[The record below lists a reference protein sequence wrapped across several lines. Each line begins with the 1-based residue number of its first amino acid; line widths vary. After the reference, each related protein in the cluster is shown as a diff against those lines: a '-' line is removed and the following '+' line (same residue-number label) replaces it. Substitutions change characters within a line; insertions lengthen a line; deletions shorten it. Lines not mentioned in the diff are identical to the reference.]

1 MLATMPREHHYYVY
15 ILSNKSRTLY
25 VGVTNNLLSRVEQH
39 RNGELEG
46 FTKRYNIHRLVY
58 FERFKYIGN
67 AITREK
73 ELKGWLREKKIALI
87 EAENPTWEDLY
98 LEFVDG
104 TGKQQIL
111 RVAQDD
117 KFYRYGSEMGICSGI
132 AIRISSTA
140 RYATRWSGR

>member
-15 ILSNKSRTLY
+15 ILANKSRRLY
-25 VGVTNNLLSRVEQH
+25 IGVTNKLLTRVEQH
-39 RNGELEG
+39 RSGEQEG

-58 FERFKYIGN
+58 FERFQYIGN

-73 ELKGWLREKKIALI
+73 ALKGWLREKKIALI

-98 LEFVDG
+98 LEL
-104 TGKQQIL
+104 TGATNKQQIL

-117 KFYRYGSEMGICSGI
+117 NTK
-132 AIRISSTA
+132 
-140 RYATRWSGR
+140 